1 MVSVRCAVTAAV
13 IAAGSPLAA
22 QTAAITDNAS
32 AFSFTM
38 NGAEMTITRSGPSCP
53 SSCIQP
59 MTPAAGVDT
68 LGELEV
74 IGFLQNAVSNGSGL
88 LVDVRMPGTFSS
100 GSVPGAVNV
109 PVATFMP
116 DNPYRS
122 DLLSALGVNT
132 PDSSPGFGAAFSLT
146 IFGNGP
152 DDRAAQDAIQ
162 HLLGAGYPPSKIKYY
177 RGGVTSWSA
186 LGLNISVGQ

>member
-1 MVSVRCAVTAAV
+1 MVSVRRAVIAAS
-13 IAAGSPLAA
+13 IAAGSPLIA
-22 QTAAITDNAS
+22 QSAAITESAS

-38 NGAEMTITRSGPSCP
+38 NGAEMAVTRSGPSCP

-59 MTPAAGVDT
+59 MTAAAGVET

-74 IGFLQNAVSNGSGL
+74 IGFLQKFVSTGSGL

-109 PVATFMP
+109 PVATFLP
-116 DNPYRS
+116 DNPYRA
-122 DLLSALGVNT
+122 DLLSALGVVN
-132 PDSSPGFGAAFSLT
+132 PESSPSFAGAFSLLV
-146 IFGNGP
+146 FGSGP
-152 DDRAAQDAIQ
+152 DDGTARDAIQ
-162 HLLGAGYPPSKIKYY
+162 HLLGAGYPANKIKYY
-177 RGGVTSWSA
+177 RGGASTWSA